1 MSKKIWFFMI
11 LGIVIVGAV
20 GAILLMGGP
29 ERTLSILSRDQ
40 DLFGYNS
47 SASGSASANYLT
59 KAYTDERWQLIK
71 ATGAEGNL
79 SLWVGDKNKKKTE
92 YGFLIREGMVYDVSD
107 KRLYDDNG
115 NEFLDSD
122 GDKVKIKW
130 KNNGCGGQGCF
141 HISEKESEVMGI
153 IDNFKMGEN
162 SAEAAYIKGSV
173 VNYTTSWGAQI
184 IQDFACEGIDPKDVI
199 VSWNGNKGKS
209 EAEFNFDGLRGCSIT
224 MNSTDVMNQHD
235 DWVSLDDPNNRGVHK
250 IRFKKV
256 CDRTFEPKNV
266 SFIDSRTGLE
276 MWKLVNQTNANC
288 VFDYSED
295 KKNLI
300 VSFTSDKYV
309 DPEFVVADCDSGD
322 LTTTCYLNHTWVG
335 DNGDVI
341 NANNLVI
348 QSNGSIASD
357 QAIGITINLTGD
369 FTIESG
375 GNVSLSG
382 ANAATAPK
390 AGGDLIVVADLV
402 NITSGGGIYSNGGR
416 CTSTCNAGASAGEI
430 NISSDSLDIEGD
442 LELNGG
448 AGVGCC
454 GRDGGLGGTLIL
466 NVVNDFDFKG
476 TVEGFSGTASDTKA
490 SGILIVDDDS
500 LNMNVSGTIDLSP
513 GWAAAG
519 NNDPG
524 TWGVSSVLLNKLNVL
539 SSGSMQVAGLVN
551 ATNLDVHG
559 IFGAEGHDGNDVNTV
574 TVSGGDL
581 EIIADVLNLTGTIV
595 ACAGDSTANSRIGVN
610 GHGGNLD
617 ITATTAYMTGDITT
631 RGGNAVGC
639 CGRDGGDGGDI
650 DISITND
657 YTVVGD
663 IISDGGNGD
672 DSGDGGDIFINNKDT
687 NLTIE
692 GSVTASVGTGWGV
705 TFGGKINI
713 SADNLSVTGTLT
725 TTANTVGEIALIYD
739 SGLDLSAATVDQDPF
754 ITRNTTN
761 AKVRFF
767 SAIANPTT
775 IDYLDGIVI
784 DSENIS
790 VDSVAY
796 SDLNVSAELWFYD
809 IVATTPSPLRNGEA
823 CPEAI
828 CTEIELDGTTYKY
841 NVTYFT
847 NYSVGGA
854 VNNPP
859 VSTLTFP
866 DDAATITTNWTYF
879 NGTCTD
885 DTLLANTT
893 LYVWNSTGE
902 VNISTEDIIGTD
914 TDTGIN
920 VTLPREDDYEW
931 NYFCCDDLEQCAF
944 ASTNYTVTF
953 SGAEAIYPQFS
964 NQLTEP
970 ANNSEYSPTLEHE
983 FNITIEDTNGTAHIQ
998 LDGTNYSLSNISDEY
1013 YIGIQNLGVG
1023 DYIYNYSAW
1032 GSGTDE
1038 LFNMSEEYDY
1048 TIRKNVSGCGVYWNE
1063 TSPLSYGEEVQVAT
1077 NCTSEN
1083 TILINGEAVA
1093 NESMHLLDAGLWNA
1107 TVYRTDNANYTN
1119 TENESLLT
1127 ITKGTP
1133 AGTLTGTSPI
1143 TYPTA
1148 GDVEGTEANP
1158 GDEDVVYK
1166 LYRDTVEVSNP
1177 DITVLGVGTYDYIY
1191 NTTGGENYS
1200 ASASLDTF
1208 ELTVNQNQD
1217 DCEVEFNE
1225 TSPVTFPSEFKV
1237 FTNCTTDFTLMRNG
1251 TIISN
1256 NSVQSLAAETY
1267 NFSVQRTDKVNYS
1280 NEYNESFFTVSKATP
1295 PSISITNPEQ
1305 TENVSGILN
1314 VTWIISDSQPTDT
1327 HRTNI
1332 TITNSTHDIG
1342 LIDNIDD
1349 DITNYEFDTT
1359 IYADGDYNLTL
1370 ITTENNTLDNFSS
1383 NDTIEIT
1390 IHNAAPK
1397 IYASQTPSNNT
1408 EYNAL
1413 TVYIFNATVNNTI
1426 TMDEVNASF
1435 DGDVMDIVDLGD
1447 DDYSFNRTSVAA
1459 GIYEVCWAGN
1469 NTAGVSNTSCYDY
1482 YVALNTT
1489 PECALT
1495 ATSPVTYP
1503 DPLSAEGAC
1512 QSTESVPILRRNGT
1526 VVSNPYIEI
1535 IAATDYNMSLYY
1547 SESEN
1552 YTSQVVE
1559 ENVVVD
1565 RGDPGL
1571 AIASSQGFS
1580 ITVGV
1585 NTTITGSPTSL
1596 SGGEGLVFS
1605 MFLGGVGI
1613 TNPYEYNST
1622 VATSV
1627 TFKYNV
1633 TQGQNWTTDSTSKT
1647 LTIRSADTTTED
1659 CKYKKFGYY
1668 NLKLPWFREKD
1679 CLE

>member
-1 MSKKIWFFMI
+1 MNSKASGPKLLA
-11 LGIVIVGAV
+11 LGVIIIFTVAIV
-20 GAILLMGGP
+20 
-29 ERTLSILSRDQ
+29 S
-40 DLFGYNS
+40 FS
-47 SASGSASANYLT
+47 SAFIFSGSIVFLGGDGEPPINNLALS
-59 KAYTDERWQLIK
+59 YTPESWQLVK
-71 ATGAEGNL
+71 ATGTGSNFT
-79 SLWVGDKNKKKTE
+79 LWTANAKDKKTE
-92 YGFLIREGMVYDVSD
+92 IGFLCRDGYTCSTEDRY
-107 KRLYDDNG
+107 LT
-115 NEFLDSD
+115 D
-122 GDKVKIKW
+122 GDGTRILDNKNKEIKLKW
-130 KNNGCGGQGCF
+130 ESSKCDGQNCY
-141 HISEKESEVMGI
+141 HITLTEAQAI
-153 IDNFKMGEN
+153 NIDGTIQLGEN
-162 SAEAAYIKGSV
+162 SAQAINIDGTIQLGENSAQAVYIEGQLV
-173 VNYTTSWGAQI
+173 QLDTSWGGQVN
-184 IQDFACEGIDPKDVI
+184 QTFECEGIDPKDVI

-559 IFGAEGHDGNDVNTV
+559 KFGAEGHDGNQENTV
-574 TVSGGDL
+574 TVKGGDL

-650 DISITND
+650 DISVTND
-657 YTVVGD
+657 YTIVGD
-663 IISDGGNGD
+663 VISDGGNGD

-784 DSENIS
+784 DTENIS

-809 IVATTPSPLRNGEA
+809 IVAATPSPLRNGEA

-866 DDAATITTNWTYF
+866 DNASTITVQHSFF
-879 NGTCTD
+879 NSTCTD
-885 DTLLANTT
+885 DSDLANVTY
-893 LYVWNSTGE
+893 YVWNSTDE
-902 VNISTEDIIGTD
+902 
-914 TDTGIN
+914 IN
-920 VTLPREDDYEW
+920 VTTIDITGTTNSTGLNISLPRDDDYIW
-931 NYFCCDDLEQCAF
+931 NAKCCDDESLCDWDV
-944 ASTNYTVTF
+944 NRTVTV
-953 SGAEAIYPQFS
+953 SSADTT
-964 NQLTEP
+964 L
-970 ANNSEYSPTLEHE
+970 PT
-983 FNITIEDTNGTAHIQ
+983 
-998 LDGTNYSLSNISDEY
+998 
-1013 YIGIQNLGVG
+1013 
-1023 DYIYNYSAW
+1023 
-1032 GSGTDE
+1032 
-1038 LFNMSEEYDY
+1038 
-1048 TIRKNVSGCGVYWNE
+1048 
-1063 TSPLSYGEEVQVAT
+1063 
-1077 NCTSEN
+1077 
-1083 TILINGEAVA
+1083 
-1093 NESMHLLDAGLWNA
+1093 
-1107 TVYRTDNANYTN
+1107 
-1119 TENESLLT
+1119 
-1127 ITKGTP
+1127 
-1133 AGTLTGTSPI
+1133 
-1143 TYPTA
+1143 
-1148 GDVEGTEANP
+1148 
-1158 GDEDVVYK
+1158 
-1166 LYRDTVEVSNP
+1166 
-1177 DITVLGVGTYDYIY
+1177 
-1191 NTTGGENYS
+1191 
-1200 ASASLDTF
+1200 
-1208 ELTVNQNQD
+1208 
-1217 DCEVEFNE
+1217 
-1225 TSPVTFPSEFKV
+1225 
-1237 FTNCTTDFTLMRNG
+1237 
-1251 TIISN
+1251 
-1256 NSVQSLAAETY
+1256 
-1267 NFSVQRTDKVNYS
+1267 
-1280 NEYNESFFTVSKATP
+1280 
-1295 PSISITNPEQ
+1295 
-1305 TENVSGILN
+1305 
-1314 VTWIISDSQPTDT
+1314 
-1327 HRTNI
+1327 I
-1332 TITNSTHDIG
+1332 TITEPINNTNSTDTA
-1342 LIDNIDD
+1342 LDVKYVTSDD
-1349 DITNYEFDTT
+1349 T
-1359 IYADGDYNLTL
+1359 A
-1370 ITTENNTLDNFSS
+1370 
-1383 NDTIEIT
+1383 
-1390 IHNAAPK
+1390 
-1397 IYASQTPSNNT
+1397 
-1408 EYNAL
+1408 
-1413 TVYIFNATVNNTI
+1413 
-1426 TMDEVNASF
+1426 
-1435 DGDVMDIVDLGD
+1435 VDSCKWSD
-1447 DDYSFNRTSVAA
+1447 DL
-1459 GIYEVCWAGN
+1459 
-1469 NTAGVSNTSCYDY
+1469 GVSNTT
-1482 YVALNTT
+1482 LPT
-1489 PECALT
+1489 CANLT
-1495 ATSPVTYP
+1495 GPWSEATHNIWIWVNDTAGNEARDDVSFTLDTIAPYFTSIVNQTI
-1503 DPLSAEGAC
+1503 G
-1512 QSTESVPILRRNGT
+1512 ES
-1526 VVSNPYIEI
+1526 
-1535 IAATDYNMSLYY
+1535 
-1547 SESEN
+1547 
-1552 YTSQVVE
+1552 
-1559 ENVVVD
+1559 
-1565 RGDPGL
+1565 
-1571 AIASSQGFS
+1571 
-1580 ITVGV
+1580 
-1585 NTTITGSPTSL
+1585 TSL
-1596 SGGEGLVFS
+1596 SYTPTAADD
-1605 MFLGGVGI
+1605 GVGI
-1613 TNPYEYNST
+1613 IFWTINETSLLDMNYNTGEITNNSELTEGLYIYNISINDSLNNKNWTIWELNVTSIDSTAPTITLVTPNDGSQDTDGIVRFVFNVTDSNDISNCSLAYQSGIYTTSTNVVKNSNNVIEITGIDPNHVLSMDSLLWSINCTDEYSNVGESETRTLDTREEIVDGGGGGGGT
-1622 VATSV
+1622 VTRRSPRSIALSYPVEWKQGKRVDVDITV
-1627 TFKYNV
+1627 FDKNEEKYMTKNIFARYNV
-1633 TQGQNWTTDSTSKT
+1633 SGLDMVENLFSESSLMYKMTFGVRDSVAPGDYNITIFAEDEVQVSSIISMKIIEHVKTNETDE
-1647 LTIRSADTTTED
+1647 DTYLPEEED
-1659 CKYKKFGYY
+1659 SGT
-1668 NLKLPWFREKD
+1668 REWIKD
-1679 CLE
+1679 NIVYILIVAIIIILILIVLFALL